1 MQRASGS
8 CRPREAT
15 QRNGHGEERPS
26 MAGRWREQE
35 SRHGTSCSVQAAAE
49 EG

>member
-26 MAGRWREQE
+26 MAGRWREQARHE
-35 SRHGTSCSVQAAAE
+35 LQRAGRSRG
-49 EG
+49 G